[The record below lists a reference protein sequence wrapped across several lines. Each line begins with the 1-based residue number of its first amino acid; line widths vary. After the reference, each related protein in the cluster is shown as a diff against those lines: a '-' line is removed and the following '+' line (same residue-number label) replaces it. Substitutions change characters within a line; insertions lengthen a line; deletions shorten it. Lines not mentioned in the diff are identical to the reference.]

1 MTTKVSKVS
10 IDAADDPLSLFAAQQ
25 LFTASVE
32 ETVEPTDSSAAVS
45 STDSAP
51 SSTTQSFTERVAAV
65 EKNIS
70 EISATLSIPTSI
82 SSRDRAESSGER
94 GSNPGARSKDAAL
107 SQSPS
112 DATFQASSSSSTS
125 PVASSSSSRI
135 SADLRATQA
144 VAPEE
149 EVELFTGEM
158 HLMKLKN
165 VSLVKGSGRHIPIT
179 LLMTTYRMMLM
190 PTRSHVVALAQANPS
205 VLSQLTIPLGT
216 IEKIEKEKKKSTGT
230 TIVVHCKD
238 IRQFRIYIPGV
249 GDEIAAT
256 GITIMSDSEVE
267 RALGAMQAYSFPTDI
282 RYVFAFAE
290 AAALKNNDKQKQQH
304 FRYDF
309 TVILALCLRPAIK
322 FV

>member
-1 MTTKVSKVS
+1 MATKVSKVS
-10 IDAADDPLSLFAAQQ
+10 LESADDPLSLFAAQSPP
-25 LFTASVE
+25 AESSD
-32 ETVEPTDSSAAVS
+32 EPSERTDRSGSPAEVSNSPAAS
-45 STDSAP
+45 STGP
-51 SSTTQSFTERVAAV
+51 SFSERVAAAERSAAEV
-65 EKNIS
+65 
-70 EISATLSIPTSI
+70 SATLSIPTSI
-82 SSRDRAESSGER
+82 SSLEQRPPA
-94 GSNPGARSKDAAL
+94 PPDAASTERNSL
-107 SQSPS
+107 SDTPSSQSSPS
-112 DATFQASSSSSTS
+112 ANASSSSTMQRPLS
-125 PVASSSSSRI
+125 VDGRSSV
-135 SADLRATQA
+135 SATAED
-144 VAPEE
+144 
-149 EVELFTGEM
+149 EVEMYTGEM

-165 VSLVKGSGRHIPIT
+165 LSLVKASGRHIPIT

-190 PTRSHVVALAQANPS
+190 PTRSHAMALAQANPS

-216 IEKIEKEKKKSTGT
+216 IEKIEKEKSKKSTGT

-290 AAALKNNDKQKQQH
+290 AAALKGADKMQQH

-309 TVILALCLRPAIK
+309 TVSLCLIYNL
-322 FV
+322 